1 MLSARELAAI
11 SGCAAAD
18 LIGRGGFGGVYRG
31 AWRGRGV
38 AVKRLDAGA
47 LQGER
52 EFRQAKRRPP
62 KGPFRAPPG
71 RVPTGGHPRPRGNV
85 GIF

>member
-1 MLSARELAAI
+1 VLSASELAAI
-11 SGCAAAD
+11 SACAPAD

-52 EFRQAKRRPP
+52 EFRQAS
-62 KGPFRAPPG
+62 
-71 RVPTGGHPRPRGNV
+71 PR
-85 GIF
+85 